1 MKILHNKILIFVVIL
16 TVVFSTLVV
25 PSFAFDD
32 NTVGEFVF
40 KEEISFEEGYP
51 SIGDFYF
58 NCNGVLYW
66 EIEVTSEP
74 GTSGTAPMIVYR
86 DNADNNEVIV
96 YINGNWV
103 DDSYR
108 YLYFVGGGM
117 EQNGNFYDF
126 MNNNEYI
133 APTETGWY
141 WQLYNVISSAIF
153 QNGGEVPTEAGLS
166 ISLLCVVLALVAI
179 LLPVLLTFG
188 IFIWVIKRI

>member
-51 SIGDFYF
+51 SKGDFYF

-66 EIEVTSEP
+66 EIDVTSEP

-117 EQNGNFYDF
+117 EQIGNFYDF